1 MKKGN
6 KIDALLIVI
15 LLGKQPQN
23 EAISLSASFV
33 ASKTLMNLH
42 LRMCTYLIYMMCIQI
57 QYGWYMVYESIQ
69 KTNGCFNVS
78 KP

>member
-1 MKKGN
+1 MDLVDEEEKQN
-6 KIDALLIVI
+6 KCPINCNIV
-15 LLGKQPQN
+15 
-23 EAISLSASFV
+23 SASFV